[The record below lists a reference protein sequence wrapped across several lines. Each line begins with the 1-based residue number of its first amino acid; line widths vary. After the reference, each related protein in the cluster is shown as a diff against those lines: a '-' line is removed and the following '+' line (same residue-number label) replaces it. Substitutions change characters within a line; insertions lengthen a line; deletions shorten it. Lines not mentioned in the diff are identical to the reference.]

1 MTPDNRRSHNDCTM
15 RDRVACFWSPPELF
29 CGLLLE
35 LFSDGTTVTGSLM
48 TPQVLRIGPEGRRGA
63 LLSGLTAG
71 GGGVCFRSL
80 LAVGFLSLAA
90 LRRSPSDPAR
100 LKSKHVRSAW
110 SPRNLAICG
119 FERNFLPHGLEGK

>member
-1 MTPDNRRSHNDCTM
+1 
-15 RDRVACFWSPPELF
+15 
-29 CGLLLE
+29 
-35 LFSDGTTVTGSLM
+35 M

-80 LAVGFLSLAA
+80 LVVGFLSLAA

-100 LKSKHVRSAW
+100 LKSKHVRSAL

-119 FERNFLPHGLEGK
+119 FERNFFPQGLKENKVSNYSSNTFIEVASPVVIDVCLSR